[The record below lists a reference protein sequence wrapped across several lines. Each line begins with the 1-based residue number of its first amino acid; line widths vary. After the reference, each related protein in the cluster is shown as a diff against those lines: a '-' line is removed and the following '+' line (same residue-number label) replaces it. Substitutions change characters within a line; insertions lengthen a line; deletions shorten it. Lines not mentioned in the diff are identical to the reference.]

1 MGDQIAVDPA
11 DHAGIHIR
19 DLEHRPRLRI
29 PGPALAVDHL
39 THPPVTVLGL
49 TGHRVMTHDHG
60 HAGLQAQED
69 RTRLRWQRLLRRGVV
84 NRHREWNTC
93 S

>member
-1 MGDQIAVDPA
+1 MRHQITVEPE
-11 DHAGIHIR
+11 DHAGIHIC

-29 PGPALAVDHL
+29 PGPAFAVDHL

-49 TGHRVMTHDHG
+49 AGHRVMTHDHR
-60 HAGLQAQED
+60 HTGLQAQEH

-84 NRHREWNTC
+84 NRHHE
-93 S
+93 